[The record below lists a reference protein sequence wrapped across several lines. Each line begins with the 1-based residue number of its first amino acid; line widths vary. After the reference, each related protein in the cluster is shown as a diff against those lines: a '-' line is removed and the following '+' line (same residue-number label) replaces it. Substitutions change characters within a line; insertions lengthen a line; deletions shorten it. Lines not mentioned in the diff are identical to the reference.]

1 MTTTKETRFS
11 KIRVKLSKIQFP
23 EMCPVCLEEPE
34 DLVFVT
40 IIERADDDYSSSSW
54 MKEQDKTAVAL
65 NAALGATT
73 FAIPTCMRHG
83 SKGVRSL
90 RTKLIAAIGFFVMF
104 YPILF
109 FLLQLNVAIG
119 FSRPLIKPLVGLIVT
134 VSIFVI
140 ILFYGL
146 FPRALER
153 AIRFHNLS
161 RVRDSVLLSIS
172 NAEYREHFLDL
183 NKMNV
188 DVMFDE
194 TIGTKS
200 QESGNFQ

>member
-1 MTTTKETRFS
+1 
-11 KIRVKLSKIQFP
+11 
-23 EMCPVCLEEPE
+23 MCPVCLEEPE

-40 IIERADDDYSSSSW
+40 VMERADDDYYSSSW
-54 MKEQDKTAVAL
+54 MREQDKTAIAL

-73 FAIPTCMRHG
+73 FAVPTCMRHG
-83 SKGVRSL
+83 SKSVRSL
-90 RTKLIAAIGFFVMF
+90 RTKLVAAIGFFVMF

-109 FLLQLNVAIG
+109 FLLQLNVAID
-119 FSRPLIKPLVGLIVT
+119 FSRPLIRPLVGFIVSF
-134 VSIFVI
+134 SIFVI
-140 ILFYGL
+140 ILLYGL

-153 AIRFHNLS
+153 AIRFHSLS
-161 RVRDSVLLSIS
+161 RVKDSVLLSIS

-188 DVMFDE
+188 DIVFDE

-200 QESGNFQ
+200 Q